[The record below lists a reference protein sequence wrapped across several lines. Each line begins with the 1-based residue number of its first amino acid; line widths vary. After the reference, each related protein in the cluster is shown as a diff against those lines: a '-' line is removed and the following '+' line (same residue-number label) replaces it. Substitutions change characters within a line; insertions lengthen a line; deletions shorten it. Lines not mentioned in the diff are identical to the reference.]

1 MPFSTFGPLVTSFLS
16 LWSVL
21 VSRRFDPLG
30 GERDGPRVRLG
41 DLERRGRGVDFDLEL
56 DDVRPVVEL
65 RREVG
70 TVSGLP
76 MRLKV
81 RYISRL
87 RYSSR
92 AMSFDRDLSSRL
104 ERWLELLPD
113 RDLSSRLDGRGL
125 RDRDRLSRVLRLW

>member
-1 MPFSTFGPLVTSFLS
+1 M
-16 LWSVL
+16 
-21 VSRRFDPLG
+21 RKD
-30 GERDGPRVRLG
+30 
-41 DLERRGRGVDFDLEL
+41 DLERRGPGVFDLDELL
-56 DDVRPVVEL
+56 DDVVQPVVEL

-76 MRLKV
+76 MRSRV

-104 ERWLELLPD
+104 DIVPD
-113 RDLSSRLDGRGL
+113 RDLSSRLDGIGL
-125 RDRDRLSRVLRLW
+125 RDRDLSSRVLRLNWRG